1 MTASQTVSPSSNP
14 APPSSPT
21 PRTFIGELYSLPAVN
36 RVCQKVVSIHATLGR
51 LVPFSRLFTT
61 VLSIA
66 SALTHRVG
74 QWDFVRTAVQ
84 RGDAIGLLALDYIR
98 GSYLHPRDYL
108 QKLMDGVQGV
118 VVRGASVL
126 AVHPFGRLPCR
137 VTLEITGR
145 IQSILEALK
154 LNDKPC
160 LGEVFIIGRLQRIYS
175 RGLATLAVRVKT
187 CNCVLENLQKEIKN
201 AEKAIKNAEAETN
214 LDVLKKRKR
223 SVNDGNGRNSSSSDD
238 EPSEPL
244 ETSHSK
250 KEDEHHGEGF
260 ASPVNIN
267 VTQHD

>member
-51 LVPFSRLFTT
+51 LVPFYSRLFTT

-74 QWDFVRTAVQ
+74 QWDFVRTA
-84 RGDAIGLLALDYIR
+84 
-98 GSYLHPRDYL
+98 
-108 QKLMDGVQGV
+108 
-118 VVRGASVL
+118 
-126 AVHPFGRLPCR
+126 
-137 VTLEITGR
+137 
-145 IQSILEALK
+145 
-154 LNDKPC
+154 DKPC

-175 RGLATLAVRVKT
+175 HGLATLAVRVKT

-238 EPSEPL
+238 DPSEPL